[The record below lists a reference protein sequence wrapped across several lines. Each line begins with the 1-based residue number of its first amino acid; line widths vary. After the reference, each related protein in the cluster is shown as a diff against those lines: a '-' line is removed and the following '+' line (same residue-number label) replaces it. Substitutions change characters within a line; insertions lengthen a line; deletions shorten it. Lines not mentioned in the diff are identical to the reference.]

1 MSTATVRI
9 GDAMATPMRQE
20 HFAPSNSGA
29 LPLKQCTE
37 MALTENRAHEEW
49 MLRMEETWQGHL
61 KTLQQ
66 YVRELVIKNQPGIAP
81 SAVNGPKR
89 KYKNTGNF

>member
-9 GDAMATPMRQE
+9 GDAMATRMRQE

-29 LPLKQCTE
+29 LPLKQCTGR
-37 MALTENRAHEEW
+37 ALTENRAHEEW
-49 MLRMEETWQGHL
+49 MLRMEEAWQGHL
-61 KTLQQ
+61 ETLQQ

-89 KYKNTGNF
+89 EYKDAGNF